1 MILFDL
7 RDAGGLE
14 KWFGARGEAKSD
26 TQVFPRIT
34 FEELYPAH
42 FHDVTYDH
50 YYFVKNTAEA
60 HKESSTKYKS
70 NLQKTEEQELRAM
83 PN

>member
-26 TQVFPRIT
+26 TQVFLRIT
-34 FEELYPAH
+34 FEELCYPPT
-42 FHDVTYDH
+42 FTMLP
-50 YYFVKNTAEA
+50 TIIII
-60 HKESSTKYKS
+60 
-70 NLQKTEEQELRAM
+70 L
-83 PN
+83 